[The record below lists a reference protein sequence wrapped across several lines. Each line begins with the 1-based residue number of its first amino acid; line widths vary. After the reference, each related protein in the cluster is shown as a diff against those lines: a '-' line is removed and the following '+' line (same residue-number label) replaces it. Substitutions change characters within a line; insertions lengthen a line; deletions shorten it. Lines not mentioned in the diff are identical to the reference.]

1 MERLGGG
8 GHLTNA
14 ACQIEEKSINRVKEY
29 LEEAINEVFE
39 GSFDE

>member
-14 ACQIEEKSINRVKEY
+14 ACQVEAKTIDNVKTQ
-29 LEEAINEVFE
+29 LEEAIEEVFE
-39 GSFDE
+39 GSSD